1 MSDEE
6 QPRLPDYFPLAPKG
20 CAKQANAFF
29 ECFAAAG
36 AQAPD
41 TACMS
46 WWVKRN
52 SMPEIYRAAVAARPE
67 SNNTMKLKHHESKL
81 LRKVDFLQW
90 KSDNTLRE
98 AQVTSMVAK
107 LKALKPDDAQREELS
122 ELLLRKLFAMGL
134 VDSDAGLA
142 KAEKVSVSAFCRRRL
157 PVILVRLKMAQSVK
171 EAVSFVERGDVR
183 VGPTVITDSAS
194 SRGPWR
200 LRAWAG
206 DASQRRH
213 IAKYNNKLD
222 DDLLRVH
229 SRR

>member
-1 MSDEE
+1 
-6 QPRLPDYFPLAPKG
+6 
-20 CAKQANAFF
+20 
-29 ECFAAAG
+29 
-36 AQAPD
+36 
-41 TACMS
+41 
-46 WWVKRN
+46 
-52 SMPEIYRAAVAARPE
+52 
-67 SNNTMKLKHHESKL
+67 MKLKHHESKL

-98 AQVTSMVAK
+98 AQVLRRYHVTKREDYVKYSRLVGQVTSMVAK
-107 LKALKPDDAQREELS
+107 LKAPKPDDPQREELS

-183 VGPTVITDSAS
+183 VGPTVITDSAFLVTRS
-194 SRGPWR
+194 MEDFVT
-200 LRAWAG
+200 WAG

-222 DDLLRVH
+222 DFDLLQL
-229 SRR
+229 